1 MIKINLLIAREDIK
15 ESARKKEVT
24 IFVLVI
30 LLVLAGIGIVQWMS
44 SRQREEITAQIKNT
58 RDELA
63 RLEAVKQEI
72 NKAKANKKILEEK
85 LHIIQSLNQNRTRPI
100 QIMSVLASKI
110 PEKMWLNSLDRTAEK
125 LTLEGIALDDETI
138 ANFMTRLQQAGMF
151 TSVELVVTE
160 RMTVEDVKLKKF
172 TVICMIMA

>member
-30 LLVLAGIGIVQWMS
+30 LLVLAGIGVVQWMS

>member
-1 MIKINLLIAREDIK
+1 MIKINLLVAREDIK
-15 ESARKKEVT
+15 ESVRKKEVT
-24 IFVLVI
+24 IFVVII
-30 LLVLAGIGIVQWMS
+30 LLVLAGIGITQWIS
-44 SRQREEITAQIKNT
+44 SRQREEIAAQIKNT

-63 RLEAVKQEI
+63 RLEAVKKEI

-110 PEKMWLNSLDRTAEK
+110 PEKMWLNSLDRTGEK
-125 LTLEGIALDDETI
+125 LTLEGVALDDETI